1 MSDKKIILLN
11 GPNLNLLGVRET
23 HLYGFETLESIVT
36 ELKNHALKNN
46 IILLPFQSNIE
57 GELINFIH
65 ENNNADGMI
74 INAGAYS
81 HTSIA
86 IRDAIIATGIK
97 SVEVHITNIY
107 AREEFRHKSVIA
119 SACLGQITGFGKQ
132 SYFLAL
138 DAVSNTIRSQVQ

>member
-1 MSDKKIILLN
+1 MSSKKIILLN
-11 GPNLNLLGVRET
+11 GPNLNLLGKRET
-23 HLYGFETLESIVT
+23 HIYGIETLDSIID
-36 ELKNHALKNN
+36 ELKNYALKNS

-65 ENNNADGMI
+65 ENSNADGMI

-86 IRDAIIATGIK
+86 IRDAILAVGIK
-97 SVEVHITNIY
+97 TIEVHITNIY
-107 AREEFRHKSVIA
+107 AREEFRHESIIA
-119 SACLGQITGFGKQ
+119 PISLGQITGFGKQ

-138 DAVSNTIRSQVQ
+138 DAMYNIIHSQVR